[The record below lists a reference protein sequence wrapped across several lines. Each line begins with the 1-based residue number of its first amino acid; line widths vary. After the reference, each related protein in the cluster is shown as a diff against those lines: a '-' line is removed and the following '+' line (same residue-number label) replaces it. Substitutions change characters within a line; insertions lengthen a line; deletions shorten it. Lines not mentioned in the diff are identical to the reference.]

1 MNCIGLK
8 PFLNIINKMKLTIV
22 NYDKT
27 AGRDVGGDWQ
37 VYGVEER
44 EHSYLWTIVNQKTS
58 ETRTVY
64 LERYA
69 DKVGT
74 FNFLHTKQYVTIQ
87 TCVTADWFADLD
99 NALMKLYEE
108 LEFGEVIFNPNKW
121 NTP

>member
-1 MNCIGLK
+1 
-8 PFLNIINKMKLTIV
+8 MKLTIV

-27 AGRDVGGDWQ
+27 AGRDIGPNWPIEPEWQ

-44 EHSYLWTIVNQKTS
+44 QHSYLWTIVNQKTS

-64 LERYA
+64 LDRYPGENGA
-69 DKVGT
+69 
-74 FNFLHTKQYVTIQ
+74 FHFLHTKQYATVQ
-87 TCVTADWFADLD
+87 TCITADWFADMD
-99 NALMKLYEE
+99 NALAKLYEE